1 MNFKVENSFYYT
13 CGWFKII
20 RVFVMT
26 IICALKKLDR
36 TLFWYS
42 YIYKPLRLLA
52 LCGLRTL
59 RVRWESPFGRLKELR
74 FATGRLELP
83 FGLLFYL

>member
-26 IICALKKLDR
+26 IICALKALKLDR

-42 YIYKPLRLLA
+42 YIY
-52 LCGLRTL
+52 
-59 RVRWESPFGRLKELR
+59 
-74 FATGRLELP
+74 
-83 FGLLFYL
+83 